1 MYSVLA
7 VLAGVGVFL
16 RILPTTSYRMV
27 LLSSLNGSILEAT
40 NMPTYKVLT
49 PNKEKHHAPRMHQT
63 YAYKTT

>member
-1 MYSVLA
+1 MYSVQM
-7 VLAGVGVFL
+7 
-16 RILPTTSYRMV
+16 LPS
-27 LLSSLNGSILEAT
+27 LLYLEQTLWYFFLEAT